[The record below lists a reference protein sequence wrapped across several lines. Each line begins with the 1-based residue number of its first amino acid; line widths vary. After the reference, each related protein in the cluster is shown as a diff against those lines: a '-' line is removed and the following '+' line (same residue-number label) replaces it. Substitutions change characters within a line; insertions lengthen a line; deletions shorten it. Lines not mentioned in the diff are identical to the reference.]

1 MNFVI
6 DRHNYIFYS
15 LHEIQCSICV
25 YHATAIIIIVL
36 ALASCTLVTP
46 MLLLHAPS
54 DDRMFTILR
63 GSGLSLSYLLLT
75 THGCSGIGKGVDQLS
90 HSCAIDNRLETPVSK
105 SIIGFLGL
113 NYHVAESAELSCD
126 LEV

>member
-1 MNFVI
+1 MQHMCI
-6 DRHNYIFYS
+6 SCHSY
-15 LHEIQCSICV
+15 
-25 YHATAIIIIVL
+25 IIVL